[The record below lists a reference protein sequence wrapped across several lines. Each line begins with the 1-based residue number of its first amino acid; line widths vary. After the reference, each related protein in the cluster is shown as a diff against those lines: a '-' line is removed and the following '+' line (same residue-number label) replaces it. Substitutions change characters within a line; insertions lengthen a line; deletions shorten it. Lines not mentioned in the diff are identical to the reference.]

1 MNRHSTSERQVRD
14 LRRPDRHTP
23 MKMLVKKSYGFVERL
38 WAAYLA
44 SNCSDL
50 RYIFMRADLHCI
62 HARMSPYYWS
72 TTCRPLV
79 EVGRDED
86 EELQQDGMVLEDVT
100 AADDEDHDGD
110 DGDEGE

>member
-1 MNRHSTSERQVRD
+1 
-14 LRRPDRHTP
+14 
-23 MKMLVKKSYGFVERL
+23 
-38 WAAYLA
+38 
-44 SNCSDL
+44 
-50 RYIFMRADLHCI
+50 
-62 HARMSPYYWS
+62 MSPYYWS

-86 EELQQDGMVLEDVT
+86 EELQQDGMVLEDMT

>member
-1 MNRHSTSERQVRD
+1 MN
-14 LRRPDRHTP
+14 
-23 MKMLVKKSYGFVERL
+23 G
-38 WAAYLA
+38 
-44 SNCSDL
+44 
-50 RYIFMRADLHCI
+50 
-62 HARMSPYYWS
+62 PYYWS

-110 DGDEGE
+110 DGGMKDVVIHLCILTIMCNYVCVYVPVICLYLHVFVYITGP

>member
-1 MNRHSTSERQVRD
+1 MLLLYPYCFQHLKSCGNMHS
-14 LRRPDRHTP
+14 L
-23 MKMLVKKSYGFVERL
+23 
-38 WAAYLA
+38 
-44 SNCSDL
+44 
-50 RYIFMRADLHCI
+50 
-62 HARMSPYYWS
+62 YWS